1 MANIIRLDEIQSN
14 AGNRAVRL
22 NSNTNKV
29 EFTGGFIP
37 GSLVIPNW
45 AGVSNRPTSGISP
58 GYIGYNTTDVQLEV
72 YYGIDPDDGSF
83 VWGTTVG
90 RVTGGSGVKSEMESL
105 NGSLSGYTYNQ
116 VSQIKGEFE
125 SLGYT
130 LISTPTYGGMA
141 ESMSGTT
148 DINSLGQFNYQEF
161 NSGTSLELSEGMDD
175 SAMDGYPYFL
185 FAGFGPNGFAGTAVM
200 AYRDYGSG
208 TALKD
213 LFYPYQN
220 RNVHCYVLNED
231 GTDVTDT
238 AGNTSVGYSNNQQPN
253 TNGYYSTNRFA
264 ADDGCWGFRIGTQ
277 GLQGNAGGP
286 YLINGQNEAYGCE
299 NRNSGDTSGDEFFW
313 GPNTVQNTSQ
323 YGFYF
328 CVKNT

>member
-14 AGNRAVRL
+14 AGNRAVVL
-22 NSNTNKV
+22 NTNTQKV

-37 GSLVIPNW
+37 GSLVIPTW
-45 AGVSNRPTSGISP
+45 SGVSNRPTSGISP
-58 GYIGYNTTDVQLEV
+58 GYIGYNSTDVQLEV

-90 RVTGGSGVKSEMESL
+90 RITGGSGVKSEMESL
-105 NGSLSGYTYNQ
+105 NGSLSGFTYNQ
-116 VSQIKGEFE
+116 VSQIKSEFE

-148 DINSLGQFNYQEF
+148 DITSLGQFNYQEF

-185 FAGFGPNGFAGTAVM
+185 LAGFGPNGFAGTAVM

-208 TALKD
+208 TALKN
-213 LFYPYQN
+213 FFSPNQN
-220 RNVHCYVLNED
+220 RNLYTYVLNAD
-231 GTDVTDT
+231 GTDATDT
-238 AGNTSVGYSNNQQPN
+238 SGNTSTIYSDGQFPN
-253 TNGYYSTNRFA
+253 SNGYNSTSRFA
-264 ADDGCWGFRIGTQ
+264 SDDGCWGFRTGVSR
-277 GLQGNAGGP
+277 LDGNGGP
-286 YLINGQNEAYGCE
+286 YLYQGNSAYGCE
-299 NRNSGDTSGDEFFW
+299 NRNSWDGGNQDYMWNTRTS
-313 GPNTVQNTSQ
+313 TTS
-323 YGFYF
+323 YAFYF
-328 CVKNT
+328 AVRYA